1 MGKRYFVVFA
11 LTIILILAILSLLAD
26 KHHAYA
32 CTCISQESTEQT
44 FQKSVAVFTGKI
56 VSIKPTDKSPHPNV
70 ETVFTVNKAWK
81 GVPENQGAVIVTPDD
96 LSCGYGFQE
105 NKEYLVYANGGN
117 ANKTLDVGMC
127 LGTKPVELAE
137 GDMQILG
144 KGYAVKEVPTAEQL
158 KECQALNIQ
167 PDMCFEATI
176 MQKKSEIEREQNG
189 INSLM
194 IMIGIGAA
202 FAAAGVFAF
211 ARIKKKKSQPL

>member
-1 MGKRYFVVFA
+1 MIKRYFIV
-11 LTIILILAILSLLAD
+11 LTLVILILANLSLLAD

-32 CTCISQESTEQT
+32 CTCVSQESTEQT

-56 VSIKPTDKSPHPNV
+56 VSIKPIDKSSHPSV
-70 ETVFTVNKAWK
+70 ETTFTVNKAWK

-105 NKEYLVYANGGN
+105 NREYLVYANGGS

-137 GDMQILG
+137 GDMRILG
-144 KGYAVKEVPTAEQL
+144 TGYVVQEIPTAEQV
-158 KECQALNIQ
+158 KECQTLGIQ
-167 PDMCFEATI
+167 PDTCFEATI
-176 MQKKSEIEREQNG
+176 MQKKSEIEREQNE
-189 INSLM
+189 INNLLTM
-194 IMIGIGAA
+194 MGLGVG

-211 ARIKKKKSQPL
+211 AYIKKKKPQHL